1 MDGHD
6 RTRRILER
14 RLTTTRAAAAQWQ
27 DGDTT
32 ALMETLERS
41 GDDALTCDFLRWL
54 RADRRPSVMT
64 LDFCSR
70 ILPLVLS
77 CIRSKS
83 IEVARGGLNGAQFM
97 LRTFEGI
104 ILQTREVGS
113 QRSDRAPVDFSLE
126 ERIRKCEVCHRLF
139 RDIWDE
145 LECGRPAM
153 KEVAPLRKD
162 VLDTLAAFVSG

>member
-1 MDGHD
+1 M
-6 RTRRILER
+6 
-14 RLTTTRAAAAQWQ
+14 TTTRVAASQWQ

-32 ALMETLERS
+32 ALLETLERS
-41 GDDALTCDFLRWL
+41 SDDALICDFLRWL

-70 ILPLVLS
+70 ILPLVLA

-83 IEVARGGLNGAQFM
+83 VEIARGGLSGAQYM
-97 LRTFEGI
+97 LKTFEVI
-104 ILQTREVGS
+104 IPQTREVAS
-113 QRSDRAPVDFSLE
+113 QRSVRAPVDLSLE

-145 LECGRPAM
+145 LESGRPAM
-153 KEVAPLRKD
+153 KDVAPLRRE
-162 VLDTLAAFVSG
+162 VCAALAGFVSG